1 MDSAEFSELL
11 IDVSLNGPVDFE
23 NSNTDDLEAALRGI
37 EVSSLPIE
45 KICRGVYTTVW
56 PDGFIIFQY
65 LAMCNNE
72 RLPQNITILP
82 K

>member
-45 KICRGVYTTVW
+45 KICRGVYTTV
-56 PDGFIIFQY
+56 
-65 LAMCNNE
+65 
-72 RLPQNITILP
+72 
-82 K
+82 